1 MTWLR
6 SARYLARV
14 AGQSVGFAAHHRQ
27 GMLLL
32 VIILAPLILLIS
44 LLVGLASPLV
54 VYPFL

>member
-6 SARYLARV
+6 SARYLARI
-14 AGQSVGFAAHHRQ
+14 AGQSVGFAANHRQ

-32 VIILAPLILLIS
+32 VLILAPLILLIS
-44 LLVGLASPLV
+44 LVVGVASPLV